1 MDAKNL
7 TIKQA
12 HELLISK
19 KMSVLELVEAVL
31 KVADG
36 ARDLNAYLEI
46 FDDVREQVEVAQKM
60 IDDGR
65 STMMTGIPIAMKDN
79 ILIKGKIAS
88 ASSKMLENYTATY
101 DAFVTKKLRDA
112 GAVFIGRTNMDEFA
126 MGGSTENSAFGVTK
140 NPHDKTRVPGGS
152 SGGSAAALASGSAL
166 GALGTDTGGSIRQP
180 AAFCG
185 VVGLKPTYGSVSR
198 SGIIAMASSLDQAGP
213 FAKTVEDA
221 EIIFDCIKGYD
232 PMDSTSEPAG
242 ESPDFVSSDE
252 RLGRNP
258 DNLAKKEPK
267 KPKVIGVPT
276 EFVNAKGVD
285 PRVLKN
291 FEESIEKMK
300 KLGYEVKEINL
311 ASLKQGLSIY
321 YILMPA
327 EVSSNLA
334 RFDGV
339 RYGYHANGAN
349 LLDDYMRSRGE
360 GFGGEVRRRIL
371 LGTYVL
377 SSGYYD
383 AYYSKAVAAREV
395 IKKTLEVA
403 FRDVDIIATPTTPTP
418 AFRIGEKSSDP
429 LQMYLADI
437 FTVPV
442 NIAGVPAISIPSG
455 FVEEGDALLPLGIQF
470 IAPHF
475 GEDALFAT
483 GKDFEKMLGDNNI

>member
-1 MDAKNL
+1 MNVKDL

-12 HELLISK
+12 HDLLITK
-19 KMSVLELVEAVL
+19 KMSVLELAEAVL
-31 KVADG
+31 KEADG
-36 ARDLNAYLEI
+36 SRDLNAYLEI
-46 FDDVREQVEVAQKM
+46 FDDVRAQAEVAQKM
-60 IDDGR
+60 IDGGKA
-65 STMMTGIPIAMKDN
+65 TLLTGIPFAMKDN
-79 ILIKGKIAS
+79 ILIKGKVAS
-88 ASSKMLENYTATY
+88 ASSKMLENYHATY
-101 DAFVTKKLRDA
+101 DATVTKKLRDA

-152 SGGSAAALASGSAL
+152 SGGSAAVMAAGAAL
-166 GALGTDTGGSIRQP
+166 GALGSDTGGSIRQP

-198 SGIIAMASSLDQAGP
+198 SGLMAMASSLDQIGP

-221 EIIFDCIKGYD
+221 EIIFDCIKGHD
-232 PMDSTSEPAG
+232 PMDSTSY
-242 ESPDFVSSDE
+242 SDE
-252 RLGRNP
+252 LV
-258 DNLAKKEPK
+258 KKDFR
-267 KPKVIGVPT
+267 KPKIIGVPT
-276 EFVNAKGVD
+276 EFVHAKGVA

-291 FEESIEKMK
+291 FEESLEQMK
-300 KLGYEVKEINL
+300 KSGYEVKEISLPTL
-311 ASLKQGLSIY
+311 AHGLSVY

-339 RYGYHANGAN
+339 RYGYHADGTN
-349 LLDDYMRSRGE
+349 LLDDYTRSRGE
-360 GFGGEVRRRIL
+360 GFGREVRRRIL

-383 AYYSKAVAAREV
+383 AYYGRANAVREMLKKDIAKAFE
-395 IKKTLEVA
+395 E
-403 FRDVDIIATPTTPTP
+403 VDIIATPTTPTP
-418 AFRIGEKSSDP
+418 AFKIGEKSSDP

-442 NIAGVPAISIPSG
+442 NIAGVPAISVPAG
-455 FVEEGDALLPLGIQF
+455 FVEEGGAKLPLGVQF

-475 GEDALFAT
+475 CEKELFAV
-483 GKDFEKMLGDNNI
+483 GQDFEKVRGL

>member
-1 MDAKNL
+1 MDINNL

-12 HELLISK
+12 HELLTNK
-19 KMSVLELVEAVL
+19 KMSVLELAEAVL
-31 KVADG
+31 KVAG
-36 ARDLNAYLEI
+36 ETHNLNAYLEI
-46 FDDVREQVEVAQKM
+46 FDDVHAQAEVAQKM
-60 IDDGR
+60 IDGGQA
-65 STMMTGIPIAMKDN
+65 TLLTGIPFAMKDN
-79 ILIKGKIAS
+79 ILIKGRIAS
-88 ASSKMLENYTATY
+88 ASSKMLENYVATY

-152 SGGSAAALASGSAL
+152 SGGSAAALAAGAAL

-198 SGIIAMASSLDQAGP
+198 SGLIAMASSLDQAGP

-221 EIIFDCIKGYD
+221 EIIFDCIKGHD
-232 PMDSTSEPAG
+232 PMDSTSY
-242 ESPDFVSSDE
+242 PDSFANKDY
-252 RLGRNP
+252 
-258 DNLAKKEPK
+258 K
-267 KPKVIGVPT
+267 KPMVIGVPT
-276 EFVNAKGVD
+276 EFVRAKGVD

-291 FEESIEKMK
+291 FEQSVELMK
-300 KLGYEVKEINL
+300 KAGYEVREI
-311 ASLKQGLSIY
+311 SLKSLSHGLAVY

-334 RFDGV
+334 RLDGV
-339 RYGYHANGAN
+339 RYGYHADGAN
-349 LLDDYMRSRGE
+349 LLEDYMRSRGE
-360 GFGGEVRRRIL
+360 GFGREVRRRIL

-383 AYYSKAVAAREV
+383 AYYTRACAVREMLRKDIEKAFE
-395 IKKTLEVA
+395 E
-403 FRDVDIIATPTTPTP
+403 VDIIATPTTPTP
-418 AFRIGEKSSDP
+418 AFKIGEKTNDP

-455 FVEEGDALLPLGIQF
+455 FIEENGVNLPLGIQF

-475 GEDALFAT
+475 GEDALFVA
-483 GKDFEKMLGDNNI
+483 GKDFEKTAKSNTI

>member
-1 MDAKNL
+1 MDIKNL

-12 HELLISK
+12 HEMLISK
-19 KMSVLELVEAVL
+19 KMSVLELSEAVL
-31 KVADG
+31 KVANESK
-36 ARDLNAYLEI
+36 DLNAYLEI
-46 FDDVREQVEVAQKM
+46 FDDVRAQAETAQKM
-60 IDDGR
+60 IDSGKA
-65 STMMTGIPIAMKDN
+65 TMLTGIPFAMKDN
-79 ILIKGKIAS
+79 ILIKGRIAS

-101 DAFVTKKLRDA
+101 DAFVTKKLRSA

-152 SGGSAAALASGSAL
+152 SGGSASALSAGACL

-198 SGIIAMASSLDQAGP
+198 SGLMAMASSLDQAGP
-213 FAKTVEDA
+213 FAKNVEDA
-221 EIIFDCIKGYD
+221 EIIFDCIKGHD
-232 PMDSTSEPAG
+232 PMDSTAY
-242 ESPDFVSSDE
+242 PDDFKRKDF
-252 RLGRNP
+252 
-258 DNLAKKEPK
+258 K
-267 KPKVIGVPT
+267 KPRVIGVPT
-276 EFVNAKGVD
+276 EFVHAKGVD

-300 KLGYEVKEINL
+300 KAGYEIKEISLPAL
-311 ASLKQGLSIY
+311 AHGLSVY

-334 RFDGV
+334 RLDGV
-339 RYGYHANGAN
+339 RYGYHADGAN
-349 LLDDYMRSRGE
+349 LLEDYMRSRGE
-360 GFGGEVRRRIL
+360 GFGREVRRRIL

-383 AYYSKAVAAREV
+383 SYYGRACVVREMLKRDMGKAFE
-395 IKKTLEVA
+395 E
-403 FRDVDIIATPTTPTP
+403 VDIIATPTTPTP
-418 AFRIGEKSSDP
+418 AFKIGEKSSDP

-455 FVEEGDALLPLGIQF
+455 TVSEGSSKLPLGMQF
-470 IAPHF
+470 IAPNF
-475 GEDALFAT
+475 GENTLFAV
-483 GKDFEKMLGDNNI
+483 GKDFEKVRDTI

>member
-1 MDAKNL
+1 MDIKNL

-12 HELLISK
+12 HEMLMSK
-19 KMSVLELVEAVL
+19 KMSVLELVEATL
-31 KVADG
+31 KVAEG
-36 ARDLNAYLEI
+36 ESDLNAYLEI
-46 FDDVREQVEVAQKM
+46 FDDVRAQAEVAQKM
-60 IDDGR
+60 IDEGKA
-65 STMMTGIPIAMKDN
+65 TMLTGIPFAMKDN
-79 ILIKGKIAS
+79 ILIKGRIAS
-88 ASSKMLENYTATY
+88 ASSKMLEHYIATY
-101 DAFVTKKLRDA
+101 DAHVTKKLRDA
-112 GAVFIGRTNMDEFA
+112 GAIFIGRTNMDEFA

-152 SGGSAAALASGSAL
+152 SGGSAAALASGGAL

-198 SGIIAMASSLDQAGP
+198 SGLIAMASSLDQAGP

-221 EIIFDCIKGYD
+221 EIIFNCIKGHD
-232 PMDSTSEPAG
+232 PMDSTSYPDTW
-242 ESPDFVSSDE
+242 ESNSQV
-252 RLGRNP
+252 G
-258 DNLAKKEPK
+258 K

-276 EFVNAKGVD
+276 EFVHAKGVD

-300 KLGYEVKEINL
+300 NAGYEIKEI
-311 ASLKQGLSIY
+311 SLPALSYGLSVY

-334 RFDGV
+334 RLDGV
-339 RYGYHANGAN
+339 RYGYHTDGGN
-349 LLDDYMRSRGE
+349 LLEDYMRSRGE
-360 GFGGEVRRRIL
+360 GFGREVRRRIL

-383 AYYSKAVAAREV
+383 AYYSRANAVREILKKDLEKAFES
-395 IKKTLEVA
+395 
-403 FRDVDIIATPTTPTP
+403 VDIIATPTTPTP
-418 AFRIGEKSSDP
+418 AFKIGEKSNDP

-455 FVEEGDALLPLGIQF
+455 FVEEESLKLPLGIQF

-475 GEDALFAT
+475 GEDTLFT
-483 GKDFEKMLGDNNI
+483 VGQDFERVRGF